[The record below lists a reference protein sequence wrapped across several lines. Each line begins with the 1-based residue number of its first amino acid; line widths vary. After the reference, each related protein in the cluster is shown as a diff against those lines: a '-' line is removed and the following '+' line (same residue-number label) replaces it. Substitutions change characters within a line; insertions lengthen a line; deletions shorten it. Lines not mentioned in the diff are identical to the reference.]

1 MQEAAQRSGYLS
13 REDQYFDALEAFLK
27 TSAVYL
33 DVEEPLP
40 WEEISEL
47 HHDRVSSR
55 EMASQPATSEN
66 VL

>member
-1 MQEAAQRSGYLS
+1 MQHAAQMSRHLT

-33 DVEEPLP
+33 DVEDPLP

-47 HHDRVSSR
+47 RHDRVSTR
-55 EMASQPATSEN
+55 EMA
-66 VL
+66 

>member
-1 MQEAAQRSGYLS
+1 MQHAAQMSRHLT

-33 DVEEPLP
+33 DVEDPLP

-47 HHDRVSSR
+47 HHDRVSTR
-55 EMASQPATSEN
+55 EMA
-66 VL
+66 

>member
-1 MQEAAQRSGYLS
+1 MQQTAQTSGYLS

-33 DVEEPLP
+33 DVEDPLP

-47 HHDRVSSR
+47 RHDRVSTR
-55 EMASQPATSEN
+55 EMA
-66 VL
+66 